1 MINRAA
7 VRRFSTLDEAMWKNG
22 QLLLDGV
29 TWVDDLNTKVRDI
42 EYIGK
47 GTIASLATDFA
58 KEQTIPAIRV
68 KDETKDF
75 MNLWFM
81 GGPQGAS

>member
-1 MINRAA
+1 MEEWTTSSR
-7 VRRFSTLDEAMWKNG
+7 WG
-22 QLLLDGV
+22 H
-29 TWVDDLNTKVRDI
+29 WVDDLNTKVRDI

-47 GTIASLATDFA
+47 GTIASIATDFA

-81 GGPQGAS
+81 GGPQGLLECQRRLFTAQFVL